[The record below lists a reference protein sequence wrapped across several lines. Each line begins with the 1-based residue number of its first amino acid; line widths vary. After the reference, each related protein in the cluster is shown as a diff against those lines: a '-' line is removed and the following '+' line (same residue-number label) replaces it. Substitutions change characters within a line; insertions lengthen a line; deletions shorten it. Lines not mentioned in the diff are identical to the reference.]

1 MEESGFAVRRKD
13 GTVAITL
20 SGNLDGKN
28 APALSDELKKTLSG
42 EVTRIVFYAADLV
55 YISSAGLRVII
66 FAKQKLGDDADIVMV
81 GARKDVLDVIKMSG
95 LDSIMEFLDN
105 YEA

>member
-1 MEESGFAVRRKD
+1 MEESGFAVRRQD

-20 SGNLDGKN
+20 SGNLDAKN
-28 APALSDELKKTLSG
+28 APALSDELKKALSP
-42 EVTRIVFYAADLV
+42 EITRIVFFATDLA
-55 YISSAGLRVII
+55 YMSSAGLRVII

-81 GARKDVLDVIKMSG
+81 GVRKDVLDVIKMSG
-95 LDSIMEFLDN
+95 LDSIIEFQDS

>member
-1 MEESGFAVRRKD
+1 MEESGFTVKRQD

-42 EVTRIVFYAADLV
+42 EITRIVFLATDLV

-66 FAKQKLGDDADIVMV
+66 FAKQKLGDEAEIVMV
-81 GARKDVLDVIKMSG
+81 GVSKDVLEVIKMSG
-95 LDSIMEFLDN
+95 LDSIIEFQDT
-105 YEA
+105 YEG